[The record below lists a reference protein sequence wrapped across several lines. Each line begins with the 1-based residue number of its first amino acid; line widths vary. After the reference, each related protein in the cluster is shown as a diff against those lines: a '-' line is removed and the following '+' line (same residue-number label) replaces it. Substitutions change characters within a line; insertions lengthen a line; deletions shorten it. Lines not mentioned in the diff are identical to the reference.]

1 MNPRAWAVAAFLSA
15 ALIGGA
21 FASASES
28 VSTTAARL
36 RVLVAQ
42 ADAYGEDEAGAYG
55 NEAGAYGNDE
65 AMSPEAPS
73 AVPNPQ
79 GQGKLSPPGDEVL
92 GGQGPTGGEAVEGG
106 EAVSPGSA
114 VTGSNSGLSSG
125 PTTPEPRAGTEP
137 DMPPPGPTPEPQP
150 GYEEA
155 QPGYEEEQP
164 GYEEEAQPGEAQPG
178 EQAQPQTHVPGLPGE
193 TAEEEAIRARI
204 SELEE
209 SLAEQQAAQEEQA
222 AQSDQRISELEND
235 LDALQQRG
243 AFLEQNRTSR
253 IQRLQSGIDGMRYVF
268 QVLSVGSSDL
278 DGDLAQ
284 IADEL
289 EGAATDAARYAGPR
303 EAALAARSQAWVQA
317 AREAIARNDLYAARI
332 NLGQAMAD
340 ARDAQAAA
348 ADGSQ
353 QLFR

>member
-1 MNPRAWAVAAFLSA
+1 MSPRTWAVAAFLFA

-42 ADAYGEDEAGAYG
+42 ADAYGDDEAGAYG
-55 NEAGAYGNDE
+55 EDE
-65 AMSPEAPS
+65 AMSPETPGP
-73 AVPNPQ
+73 VPNPQ
-79 GQGKLSPPGDEVL
+79 GQGTLSPPGDEVL

-106 EAVSPGSA
+106 EAVTPGSA
-114 VTGSNSGLSSG
+114 VTGSNSGFSSG
-125 PTTPEPRAGTEP
+125 PTTPEPRADTEP
-137 DMPPPGPTPEPQP
+137 AMPPPGPTPPP
-150 GYEEA
+150 GA
-155 QPGYEEEQP
+155 
-164 GYEEEAQPGEAQPG
+164 EEAQPGEEAVAEQGETQPG
-178 EQAQPQTHVPGLPGE
+178 AEAQPQTNVPGLPGE

-204 SELEE
+204 SELEQ

-222 AQSDQRISELEND
+222 AESDQRISELEND
-235 LDALQQRG
+235 LDDLQQRG

-268 QVLSVGSSDL
+268 QVLAVGSSDL

-303 EAALAARSQAWVQA
+303 EAALAARSQSWVQA

-340 ARDAQAAA
+340 ARSAQAAA